1 MYAKVSMATAETADG
16 AGGTDEVACARD
28 FVENRL
34 QEAESPVTPSGMA
47 TEYGCSNGHVR
58 NILADLLNEGAAERV
73 GRGQYVAAGDAPDDE
88 VADVVTDFDPDNS
101 GVLKATTS
109 TEDTDA
115 EADPSA
121 DGGPPSED
129 RDTEDG
135 DGLDDDETDDEG
147 TEEGVGGIP
156 IPVSTTTLAVGV
168 VLALVVVWW
177 MTRDSG
183 ESDQQNQQDEQDE
196 GFADDLEDVTGGL
209 VG

>member
-1 MYAKVSMATAETADG
+1 MATAETADG
-16 AGGTDEVACARD
+16 AGGTDERACASD
-28 FVENRL
+28 FVEDRL
-34 QEAESPVTPSGMA
+34 QVVESPMAPAELA
-47 TEYGCSNGHVR
+47 TEYGCTNGHVR
-58 NILADLLNEGAAERV
+58 NILSDLLDEGVAERV
-73 GRGQYVAAGDAPDDE
+73 GRGQYVEAGTEPVDE
-88 VADVVTDFDPDNS
+88 VPDVVTDLQPEAEEIADPT
-101 GVLKATTS
+101 AS

-183 ESDQQNQQDEQDE
+183 ESGQQNQQDEQDD

-209 VG
+209 VGD